1 MAEVVVAC
9 VVAAI
14 LCASVG
20 IWAHGTLTRDY
31 STGEEPE
38 VFGTLSAQ
46 RVHRHRYADGFAAA
60 RRHNATREKLARRE
74 GFDEG
79 FLVGINDRKESL
91 R

>member
-1 MAEVVVAC
+1 VVVIYVLYFLAAC
-9 VVAAI
+9 G
-14 LCASVG
+14 CAFVG
-20 IWAHGTLTRDY
+20 LVIGIFL
-31 STGEEPE
+31 
-38 VFGTLSAQ
+38 GTLSAQ